1 MASYNRIILIGNL
14 TRDPQMSY
22 LPNQTPVTE
31 FSLAVN
37 HRFRDGQGNNR
48 EDVCFIDCRVFGKS
62 AETANQ
68 YLSKGKQVLVE
79 GRLTQSRWEAKDGTK
94 QSKHRVMVD
103 KFQFLGA
110 PSGQSAPNQASRQ
123 PTRPQAQDEPDDYGM
138 EEPPMTG
145 EDIPF

>member
-1 MASYNRIILIGNL
+1 MANYNRIILIGNL

-22 LPNQTPVTE
+22 LPSKTPVTE
-31 FSLAVN
+31 FSLAIN
-37 HRFRDGQGNNR
+37 HRFRDAQGNNR

-110 PSGQSAPNQASRQ
+110 PTGGGSQDSASRQ
-123 PTRPQAQDEPDDYGM
+123 PMRSAPQNEPTGYDVDEP
-138 EEPPMTG
+138 PPTG